1 MVMLDTF
8 NCPNCGAPLDN
19 HGSDPM
25 VRCPYCNTSVVV
37 PKSLREKPTPIPFSQ
52 PVQQAEH
59 FQAEPSYGSA
69 AADRRARKAAAKR
82 GKERQK
88 AQADLKKLKELHAQ
102 NMISESEYIQKKA
115 EILKEL

>member
-1 MVMLDTF
+1 MLDTF
-8 NCPNCGAPLDN
+8 SCPNCGAPLDN
-19 HGSDPM
+19 HGSDSM

-37 PKSLREKPTPIPFSQ
+37 PKSLREKPAPVPAVQSAQ
-52 PVQQAEH
+52 PAEHYQAEI
-59 FQAEPSYGSA
+59 SYGSA
-69 AADRRARKAAAKR
+69 AADRRARKAALRR